1 MGDKNLRNIYPVS
14 WVTESSHFIEF
25 IQNWISESEDDLLVA
40 DFASGEHDRVPS
52 FFTKELPQIMNL
64 PQDSEKRIVVFCTD
78 VHALRLDSLLG
89 KLEED
94 ELLANVRVVH
104 AALEKMDVEANLR
117 SPNRDYIKEHPDIAT
132 WLDDFLIGE
141 KKLPSECF
149 DIGIL
154 NTDIVGYMHEYYT
167 EYSDAEKGFSKVW
180 SMIRPGGILVVTMP
194 CMQYKVDNISILE
207 KVGFTYVEG
216 LDITLSTG
224 EKTLL
229 EKNVRLDE
237 LSNLGHYTFLLFTKS
252 FSKLAPV

>member
-1 MGDKNLRNIYPVS
+1 MDDKNLRNIYPIS
-14 WVTESSHFIEF
+14 WITESPRFIEF
-25 IQNWISESEDDLLVA
+25 IRTWISNSEDDLLIA
-40 DFASGEHDRVPS
+40 DFASGEHDRVPT
-52 FFTKELPQIMNL
+52 FFTKELPRIVNL
-64 PQDSEKRIVVFCTD
+64 SQDSEKRPVVFCTD
-78 VHALRLDSLLG
+78 IHALRLDSLLG

-94 ELLANVRVVH
+94 ELLDDVRVVH

-117 SPNRDYIKEHPDIAT
+117 PLNLDYIQEHPDEAT

-167 EYSDAEKGFSKVW
+167 EYSDAEKGLSKVW

-194 CMQYKVDNISILE
+194 CMLYKVDNVSVLE
-207 KVGFTYVEG
+207 KIGFTYLEG
-216 LDITLSTG
+216 FDIILSTG
-224 EKTLL
+224 EKTHL
-229 EKNVRLDE
+229 EKNVQLDD
-237 LSNLGHYTFLLFTKS
+237 LSKLGHYTFLLFSKS